1 MDIPPFTVTLKN
13 PDIPVRIRQYP
24 ISLEGR
30 MGLKPEIDRLVSKG
44 LLESCMSPFNT
55 PILPVKKPDGTYRLV
70 HDLREINKRTVAR
83 FPVVANPYTLLSNL
97 GPNNCWYSVIDLK
110 DAFWACP
117 LAENSRDYF
126 AFEWEDPETHRRQQ
140 LRWTVL
146 PQGFTESPNLFGQ
159 ALEQILQDYKTR
171 PGVTLVQ
178 YVDDLLL
185 AGEREDDVQKES
197 IKLLNFLGLKG
208 LKVSKAKLQFVEEE
222 VKYLGH
228 YLSKGEKRI
237 DPERVKGILL
247 DSPKLTLEV
256 TGLQNPAQFL
266 YGEPDEKELAHNC
279 MTTIEEQTKI
289 RPDLEEEELE
299 TGERLFV
306 DGSSWVIEG
315 KRVSGYAIIGGP
327 ELEVIESGPLNKT
340 WSAQACE
347 LYAVLRALERLKDK
361 EGTIY
366 IDSKYAFGVVHTFGK
381 IWEER
386 GLMNSQGKDL
396 IHQELIKRV
405 LIALRKPKK
414 IAVVHLRG
422 HQRGID
428 FRSRG
433 NNAADQEAKKATL
446 MIIRQKEKGGP
457 GTESLD
463 EEKAEY
469 RFTKTE
475 EQKLSQM
482 GICKDQ
488 DGKWKLSDGRE
499 VLPKAIALEI
509 LHRIH
514 EKTHWGTQAIVDQFG
529 IKYMCIGIHNLAK
542 QIVAGCTTCLQVN
555 KASFRKQPLGG
566 RPLAQRPF
574 ANIQVD
580 FTELPKVGRV
590 KYLLVII
597 DHLTH
602 YVEAFPTTRATTQ
615 AVVKVLLENIIP
627 RYGAPE
633 TIDSDRGPHFVSK
646 ILNETMESLGI
657 KWEHHTPWHPQ
668 SSGRVERM
676 NGEIKKQL
684 TKLMIETKLS
694 WTKCLPLALLNI
706 RTQPRT
712 DIGLSPFEMLYGMPY
727 HVEKP
732 LNPSQWDKYHLEP
745 VITLKVGP
753 QGEELEFVVD
763 TGAERTCL
771 LNVPKGYSVSKDT
784 AKVTGAKGETFTV
797 PVIKDVVIE
806 GETKIWM
813 GDVLLVPKAG
823 SNLLGR
829 DLQVKSGIGVIPED
843 GKMTAKVLKLGQEDE
858 EKMNKEVWAGEG
870 NRGGLNSDPIS
881 VTIEREDCPI
891 RVRQYPI
898 SLEGREGLKPV
909 IEGLIKDGTLEPC
922 MSPHNTPILPVK
934 EPDGS
939 YRLVQ
944 DLREVN
950 KRTRSR
956 YPVVP
961 NPYTLLSKVPPQHQW
976 FSVVDL
982 KDAFWACPLAKESR
996 DIFAF
1001 EWEDPKTGRKQQ
1013 LRWTKLPQ
1021 GFTESP
1027 NLFGQALEKILQA
1040 FSTPPRIQIIQYVD
1054 DLLLSGEDE
1063 VEVREATIKF

>member
-117 LAENSRDYF
+117 LAESSRDYF

-185 AGEREDDVQKES
+185 AGEREDDVRKES

-208 LKVSKAKLQFVEEE
+208 LKLSKAKLQFVEE

-237 DPERVKGILL
+237 DPERVKGILALPPPKNKRQIRQLLGLVGYCRQWIENYSSKVKFLYQKLSQEGLMKWTREDEESLKRIQQDLIQAPVLSLPDLKRPFYLFINTDNGTAYGVWTQDWAGKKKPVGYLSKLLDPVSKGWPTCLQAVVACALLTEEAHKITFNSELKALSPHNIRGILQQKADKWITDSRLLKYEGILL

-306 DGSSWVIEG
+306 DGSSRVIEG

-366 IDSKYAFGVVHTFGK
+366 TDSKYAFGVVHTFGK

-428 FRSRG
+428 FKSRG
-433 NNAADQEAKKATL
+433 NNAADQEAKKAAL
-446 MIIRQKEKGGP
+446 MIIRQKKKGGP
-457 GTESLD
+457 GQSHWMRRKQNTDLLKQKSRSYL
-463 EEKAEY
+463 KWEY
-469 RFTKTE
+469 VKTRME
-475 EQKLSQM
+475 N
-482 GICKDQ
+482 GN
-488 DGKWKLSDGRE
+488 SDGRE

-646 ILNETMESLGI
+646 ILNETMKSLGI

-694 WTKCLPLALLNI
+694 
-706 RTQPRT
+706 
-712 DIGLSPFEMLYGMPY
+712 
-727 HVEKP
+727 
-732 LNPSQWDKYHLEP
+732 
-745 VITLKVGP
+745 
-753 QGEELEFVVD
+753 
-763 TGAERTCL
+763 
-771 LNVPKGYSVSKDT
+771 
-784 AKVTGAKGETFTV
+784 
-797 PVIKDVVIE
+797 
-806 GETKIWM
+806 
-813 GDVLLVPKAG
+813 
-823 SNLLGR
+823 
-829 DLQVKSGIGVIPED
+829 
-843 GKMTAKVLKLGQEDE
+843 
-858 EKMNKEVWAGEG
+858 
-870 NRGGLNSDPIS
+870 
-881 VTIEREDCPI
+881 
-891 RVRQYPI
+891 
-898 SLEGREGLKPV
+898 
-909 IEGLIKDGTLEPC
+909 
-922 MSPHNTPILPVK
+922 
-934 EPDGS
+934 
-939 YRLVQ
+939 
-944 DLREVN
+944 
-950 KRTRSR
+950 
-956 YPVVP
+956 
-961 NPYTLLSKVPPQHQW
+961 
-976 FSVVDL
+976 
-982 KDAFWACPLAKESR
+982 
-996 DIFAF
+996 
-1001 EWEDPKTGRKQQ
+1001 
-1013 LRWTKLPQ
+1013 
-1021 GFTESP
+1021 
-1027 NLFGQALEKILQA
+1027 
-1040 FSTPPRIQIIQYVD
+1040 
-1054 DLLLSGEDE
+1054 
-1063 VEVREATIKF
+1063 

>member
-117 LAENSRDYF
+117 LAESSRNYF

-185 AGEREDDVQKES
+185 AGEREDDVRKES

-237 DPERVKGILL
+237 DPERVKGILALPPPKNKRQIRQLLGLVGYCRQWIENYSSKVKFLYQKLSQEGLMKWTREDEESLKRIQQDLIQAPVLSLPDFKRPFYLFINTDNGTAYGVLTQDWAGKKKPVGYLSKLLDPVSKGWPTCLQAVVACALLTEEAHKITFNSELKVLSPHNIRGILQQKADKWITDSRLLKYEGILL

-306 DGSSWVIEG
+306 DGSSRVIEG

-366 IDSKYAFGVVHTFGK
+366 TDSKYAFGVVHTFGK

-433 NNAADQEAKKATL
+433 NNAADQEAKKAAL

-555 KASFRKQPLGG
+555 KASFRKQPLGR

-633 TIDSDRGPHFVSK
+633 TIDSDRSPHFVSK

-712 DIGLSPFEMLYGMPY
+712 DIGLSPFEMLYEMPY

-732 LNPSQWDKYHLEP
+732 LTHPSVRDQDINQY
-745 VITLKVGP
+745 ITALMTYR
-753 QGEELEFVVD
+753 EEMWKKGLIVQ
-763 TGAERTCL
+763 RPP
-771 LNVPKGYSVSKDT
+771 LNIALHQIKPGDWVLIKTWKDT
-784 AKVTGAKGETFTV
+784 TLA
-797 PVIKDVVIE
+797 PRWE
-806 GETKIWM
+806 GPYL
-813 GDVLLVPKAG
+813 VLLTT
-823 SNLLGR
+823 
-829 DLQVKSGIGVIPED
+829 E
-843 GKMTAKVLKLGQEDE
+843 TAIRTAEKGWTHASRIKGPVREPTTEWKVVSSPGNLKL
-858 EKMNKEVWAGEG
+858 
-870 NRGGLNSDPIS
+870 R
-881 VTIEREDCPI
+881 
-891 RVRQYPI
+891 
-898 SLEGREGLKPV
+898 LK
-909 IEGLIKDGTLEPC
+909 
-922 MSPHNTPILPVK
+922 
-934 EPDGS
+934 
-939 YRLVQ
+939 R
-944 DLREVN
+944 
-950 KRTRSR
+950 
-956 YPVVP
+956 
-961 NPYTLLSKVPPQHQW
+961 
-976 FSVVDL
+976 
-982 KDAFWACPLAKESR
+982 
-996 DIFAF
+996 
-1001 EWEDPKTGRKQQ
+1001 
-1013 LRWTKLPQ
+1013 
-1021 GFTESP
+1021 
-1027 NLFGQALEKILQA
+1027 
-1040 FSTPPRIQIIQYVD
+1040 
-1054 DLLLSGEDE
+1054 
-1063 VEVREATIKF
+1063 

>member
-30 MGLKPEIDRLVSKG
+30 IGLKPEIDRLVSKG

-117 LAENSRDYF
+117 LAESSRDYF

-185 AGEREDDVQKES
+185 AGEREDDVRKES

-237 DPERVKGILL
+237 DPERVKGILALPPPKNKRQIRQLLGLAGYCRQWVENYSSKVKFLYQKLSQEGLMKWTREDEESLKRIQQDLIQAPVLSLPDLKRPFYLFINTDNGTAYGVLTQVWAGKKKPVGYLSKLLDPVSKGWPTCLQAVVACALLMEEAHKITFNSELKVLSPHNIRGILQQKADKWITDSRLLKYEGILL

-306 DGSSWVIEG
+306 DGSSRVIEG

-433 NNAADQEAKKATL
+433 NNAADQEAKKAAL

-482 GICKDQ
+482 RICKDQ

-732 LNPSQWDKYHLEP
+732 LTHPSVRDQDINQY
-745 VITLKVGP
+745 ITALMTYR
-753 QGEELEFVVD
+753 EEMW
-763 TGAERTCL
+763 
-771 LNVPKGYSVSKDT
+771 KK
-784 AKVTGAKGETFTV
+784 
-797 PVIKDVVIE
+797 
-806 GETKIWM
+806 
-813 GDVLLVPKAG
+813 
-823 SNLLGR
+823 
-829 DLQVKSGIGVIPED
+829 
-843 GKMTAKVLKLGQEDE
+843 
-858 EKMNKEVWAGEG
+858 
-870 NRGGLNSDPIS
+870 
-881 VTIEREDCPI
+881 
-891 RVRQYPI
+891 
-898 SLEGREGLKPV
+898 
-909 IEGLIKDGTLEPC
+909 GLI
-922 MSPHNTPILPVK
+922 
-934 EPDGS
+934 
-939 YRLVQ
+939 VQ
-944 DLREVN
+944 
-950 KRTRSR
+950 
-956 YPVVP
+956 
-961 NPYTLLSKVPPQHQW
+961 
-976 FSVVDL
+976 
-982 KDAFWACPLAKESR
+982 
-996 DIFAF
+996 
-1001 EWEDPKTGRKQQ
+1001 
-1013 LRWTKLPQ
+1013 
-1021 GFTESP
+1021 
-1027 NLFGQALEKILQA
+1027 
-1040 FSTPPRIQIIQYVD
+1040 
-1054 DLLLSGEDE
+1054 
-1063 VEVREATIKF
+1063 